1 MAAEPAAAAAAT
13 AAAAASTAGAAA
25 GFAYLETPAGEKPR
39 VVVTTDPELDDNN
52 SLIRY
57 LLRSTDFRTE
67 GLVYT
72 SSGVHWKGD
81 GKGTL
86 YAVPGRE
93 YDRFGLHLCPCTSY
107 RWAAGERHIDAV
119 VDAYAKAYPNLRVHD
134 AAYPTP
140 EYLRSKI
147 HAGNVDFD
155 GEMEHD
161 TAGSNLIRGLLLDA
175 EDSPVYLLAWGG
187 QSTIARALKS
197 IEDEYRDSPQWPR
210 IRARVIAKAV
220 IYPSGDQD
228 DTYAKYIRP
237 QWPEIRYREM
247 SGGVSLQYDI
257 QSTASESDAAYFG
270 APWMRANVS
279 SKGPLGAQERVWGD
293 GRQMV
298 QGDRFDYF
306 GLAGQTSAQ
315 LKRAGYIVWTPP
327 HPQGE
332 FIGEGDTPTYLN
344 LIDNGLRGYRGASLG
359 GWGGYP
365 RVASAAMP
373 SISPE
378 AYLQR
383 IEREVMDPDYV
394 PPPSPRLPTH
404 RFIAPIMNDLA
415 ARLAWAT
422 TPRFAE
428 ANHPPRLV
436 LRGPD
441 VIDARPGE
449 RIRLR
454 VVASDPDG
462 NRVTL
467 RWWPWDE
474 AGTYAGKLRLDRFD
488 GASTSFR
495 VPRDAKPGEQLQ
507 VVAEATDDGNP
518 PLTRYGKVVVRVR

>member
-1 MAAEPAAAAAAT
+1 MAAEPAAAAAATAT

-67 GLVYT
+67 GLVYA

-315 LKRAGYIVWTPP
+315 LKRAGYIVWTLP
-327 HPQGE
+327 HPQG
-332 FIGEGDTPTYLN
+332 GSSARATRPPTSTLSTTDCAA
-344 LIDNGLRGYRGASLG
+344 IAVRASAV
-359 GWGGYP
+359 GYP
-365 RVASAAMP
+365 RVASGAFNIARGLPAADRARGDGP
-373 SISPE
+373 GLRPAAVAPVADPPLHRAGHATTSRRAWRGRPRRASPRPITRR
-378 AYLQR
+378 ASRCAVRTSSTRGPASGYAC
-383 IEREVMDPDYV
+383 V
-394 PPPSPRLPTH
+394 PP
-404 RFIAPIMNDLA
+404 
-415 ARLAWAT
+415 
-422 TPRFAE
+422 
-428 ANHPPRLV
+428 
-436 LRGPD
+436 
-441 VIDARPGE
+441 
-449 RIRLR
+449 
-454 VVASDPDG
+454 
-462 NRVTL
+462 
-467 RWWPWDE
+467 
-474 AGTYAGKLRLDRFD
+474 
-488 GASTSFR
+488 
-495 VPRDAKPGEQLQ
+495 
-507 VVAEATDDGNP
+507 
-518 PLTRYGKVVVRVR
+518 